1 MTFSHSKPFLIIL
14 SLISIILMTVL
25 ILGVYNIRFKNKET
39 LELFNLVDEAAEKEA
54 LSQSIRTMQNTARED
69 IKAFNEI
76 VPSSGKLIPLIENL
90 ETSGRALGLDVEILS
105 VEEVKNTDSLGLQNI
120 RIAIETQGSWPSTLS
135 FLRVI
140 ESLPHR
146 VLIDES
152 SISKQGDLWRS
163 RIILS
168 LHLFD

>member
-1 MTFSHSKPFLIIL
+1 MTFSHSKPLLVIL
-14 SLISIILMTVL
+14 SIILVAVL
-25 ILGVYNIRFKNKET
+25 ILGVYSIRFKNKET
-39 LELFNLVDEAAEKEA
+39 LELFNLVDEVAEKKT
-54 LSQSIRTMQNTARED
+54 LLQSIEMMQDAARED

-76 VPSSGKLIPLIENL
+76 VLSSDELVPLIESL
-90 ETSGRALGLDVEILS
+90 ETSGRALGIDVEILS

-120 RIAIETQGSWPSTLS
+120 RIAIETQGSWPPTLS

-163 RIILS
+163 RIVLS